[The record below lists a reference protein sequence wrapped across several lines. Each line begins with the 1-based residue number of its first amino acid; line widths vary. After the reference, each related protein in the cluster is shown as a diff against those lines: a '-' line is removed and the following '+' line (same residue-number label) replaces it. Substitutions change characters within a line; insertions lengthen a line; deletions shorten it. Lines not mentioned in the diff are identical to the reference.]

1 MRFFRSLIE
10 QSLERTREA
19 TLGVLGINHPGL
31 RQHLSQSMVNEL
43 GADGCFLAPLVFEH
57 TFGWQESDVRLQEL
71 QGELLS
77 ASLLETLE
85 RPHYRPDPD
94 LPVEKR
100 PYRFGRQQYP
110 YVHQLQAWRTLLDE
124 QPRSAVITTG
134 TGSGKT
140 ECFMVPILEDLVRE
154 HERSEA
160 ALVGVRALF
169 LYPLNALINSQQE
182 RLDAWTQK
190 YGNNIRF
197 CLYNGKTEER
207 ADKVRKDQQQKP
219 NQILSRQLLRKEPAP
234 ILMTNATMLEYM
246 LVRQVDNPILEISR
260 QQQSLRWIVL
270 DEAHT
275 YVGSQAAELSLLLR
289 RVVQAFGRQ
298 PEQIRFI
305 ATSATIAGADAKER
319 LERYLAGLAGISAD
333 QVEVIGGSRVWPD
346 LAFDSPGKTVAL
358 PTVRDI
364 EPESEISPARFE
376 ALCQSNIARRLRH
389 AVISSAKPLDLND
402 LVAEVADQ
410 LQGSNRLERQQEVL
424 DWLDAMTGT
433 HPAEKKPPF
442 LKLRVHLFQ
451 RMLHGLWACVDPR
464 CSAKASH
471 LQDWPFGNVYV
482 TQRARCEC
490 HAPVYELG
498 FCSDCKTPHLLAEDR
513 NGELHQ
519 PSPYAGD
526 EFALN
531 HENGG
536 EDAAAEVLT
545 ANAASTRLI
554 IAGLPAAHEPY
565 VSITLDL
572 ESQKLGAVNAARNI
586 NLCLVKEGKEGTGKK
601 EKDFACCSLCQHS
614 TWGSSDFLRKAY
626 LGAPFYVANAVP
638 TVLEFCPDPD
648 KEDCQGR
655 SPEELPGR
663 GRKLITFTDSRQGT
677 ARMAVRMQQEAERS
691 RLRGLVFETLRNA
704 QAKADAAPRDIPN
717 GSPAELL
724 TLAGN
729 LEKQGLAGMAAELR
743 KQAELLQS
751 GAAPTNQAETIPW
764 PQMADT
770 IAAARDID
778 KFILR
783 YNRYAN
789 PALFDG
795 SEGGLTMARL
805 LLAREFS
812 RRPKNQNSTET
823 LGLIKVGYQ
832 GLEKVTTPPPM
843 WAETRAIPALGTAN
857 DPRSALTLDDW
868 RDFLKV
874 ALDFYVR
881 ENTFIPMENKMR
893 PWMGSRFSP
902 KALYS
907 PKSDVQESSTIRKWP
922 QIKPGTPHRLIKLLE
937 LATGLNRT
945 MNADADKINSWL
957 EAAWLALVNA
967 AILESSDTGHRLHL
981 ETLTFSLP
989 TEGWVCP
996 LTRRI
1001 FDTTFR
1007 GLTPYL
1013 PQKLLS
1019 QDYRCQKIQLPA
1031 LSTLMPD
1038 GSPVPKQVQIR
1049 QLVARD
1055 PAITQLRQ
1063 ESLWTD
1069 ISDRTVEGGFYY
1081 RTAEHSAQQSAKRLD
1096 DYVEEFKR
1104 GDINVL
1110 NCSTTME
1117 MGVDIGGISAVVMN
1131 NLPPHPANYLQR
1143 AGRAGRRN
1151 EARAIAYTLCK
1162 ADPHNQRAFANP
1174 KWPFVTA
1181 IPAPSITLS
1190 SARIVQRHVNS
1201 LLLALFLRMHSSNDG
1216 DRTKLTLH
1224 WFFAP
1229 DDSPSQQFMAW
1240 LTASPNE
1247 FDSAVKQLVRGTC
1260 LEGRSLNSITGET
1273 RLALRDLEE
1282 RWLGEYRN
1290 INHKLQ
1296 AASDG
1301 PYKNALALEK
1311 QRHENEYL
1319 LRYLASSAFL
1329 PGYGFPTDVVSLK
1342 TYNFEDFLHQQRKS
1356 DASREDSIFD
1366 NKEMPSRSLNIAIR
1380 EYAPG
1385 AQVVIDGR
1393 VYRSA
1398 GVSLQWHAD
1407 GQVNEAQKFDI
1418 AWRCPECGNTG
1429 VIENAYANNE
1439 GLCCSHCTTPIPL
1452 SERRMVLRPG
1462 GFVTDFYEET
1472 TNDIT
1477 SQKFIRVERP
1487 RIQLN
1492 GESISLPDQRCG
1504 FVRFGHEGSVFH
1516 HSSGEH
1522 ETGYAVCMTCGRAE
1536 SMLASGEVPKD
1547 LQPDKAHR
1555 PVGGLAG
1562 GRKAHDCS
1570 GEAVKANLHLGYQ
1583 IRTDVLEIFL
1593 KNPLTGE
1600 WLPDTA
1606 KGRLIATT
1614 LGVAIRDVIAE
1625 KLGIASSE
1633 MGFSHRLD
1641 RDRDG
1646 GQGRS
1651 VIQLFD
1657 EVSGG
1662 AGFVLAGLGDIP
1674 QLLTEAKERLRC
1686 PANCENV
1693 CSHCLA
1699 SQDSRVEREEL
1710 DRKLALQ
1717 WLSESQLVEHLGLP
1731 DIFAG
1736 LHGARHCS
1744 VGPLRELSSVIN
1756 SLDRRDQAASV
1767 LVCLHGDHQDWDLDH
1782 PRVREQ
1788 MLTWAIAERLKVKV
1802 GIADPALL
1810 SVEQRETLALLAR
1823 LGVELIE
1830 LQTETLQ
1837 APHLVVQ
1844 LSSQAGV
1851 RSLYSS
1857 MSSVGVPGADWL
1869 QGHADVVWVTSR
1881 LMPTVTGSVID
1892 SSGWNQHPQGARIVE
1907 VTSQLDGPVKTL
1919 KKRIAALIDAQ
1930 MPELASLIANDQAVS
1945 ISYSDRYL
1953 KSPWSLMLL
1962 SSFLELFRSE
1972 KLQSLSVQTLAPSG
1986 SQPSYLLSHDW
1997 MRADDQEAILE
2008 LWLKSQFDIVP
2019 NINVMNSPRDLL
2031 HCRVITVNWM
2041 SGKISKILLDQ
2052 GMGYWRGRMP
2062 YRDQMGFDFNA
2073 SPHEQALQM
2082 VEKHSSAHM
2091 QQSGEWPT
2099 YISCSMS

>member
-1 MRFFRSLIE
+1 MRFFRNLIE

-31 RQHLSQSMVNEL
+31 RRHLSESIVNTL
-43 GADGCFLAPLVFEH
+43 GAEGCFLAPPVFEH
-57 TFGWQESDVRLQEL
+57 TFGWREAELRLQDLPSE
-71 QGELLS
+71 GLLS
-77 ASLLETLE
+77 PSLLDTLASA
-85 RPHYRPDPD
+85 PA
-94 LPVEKR
+94 
-100 PYRFGRQQYP
+100 YRFPKTAHP

-124 QPRSAVITTG
+124 TPRSAVITTG

-140 ECFMVPILEDLVRE
+140 ECFMVPILEDLIRE
-154 HERSEA
+154 HERSDA

-182 RLDAWTQK
+182 RLDAWTRK
-190 YGNNIRF
+190 YSSNIRF

-207 ADKVRKDQQQKP
+207 ADKARKEQQQKP
-219 NQILSRQLLRKEPAP
+219 NQILSRELLRKEPAP

-246 LVRQVDNPILEISR
+246 LVRHVDNPILEISR
-260 QQQSLRWIVL
+260 QQTSLRWIVL

-275 YVGSQAAELSLLLR
+275 YVGSQAAEMSLLLR

-298 PEQIRFI
+298 SEQIRFI
-305 ATSATIAGADAKER
+305 ATSATIAGADAQER
-319 LERYLAGLAGISAD
+319 LKRYLADLAGVPLD

-346 LAFDSPGKTVAL
+346 LAFDSAGNDIGLQAI
-358 PTVRDI
+358 RDI
-364 EPESEISPARFE
+364 EPETAVSAARFK
-376 ALCQSNIARRLRH
+376 ALCDSTIARSLRH
-389 AVISSAKPLDLND
+389 AVVSSDKPLDLHD
-402 LVAEVADQ
+402 LIGTVSEQ
-410 LQGSNRLERQQEVL
+410 LQGGSSLEQQQKVL
-424 DWLDAMTGT
+424 DWLDTMTGT
-433 HPAEKKPPF
+433 HPAEGQPPF
-442 LKLRVHLFQ
+442 LKLRIHLFQ
-451 RMLHGLWACVDPR
+451 RMLHGLWACIDPQ
-464 CSAKASH
+464 CSAKSSH

-498 FCSDCKTPHLLAEDR
+498 FCDDCKTPHLLAEDR

-519 PSPYAGD
+519 LSPYAGD

-536 EDAAAEVLT
+536 EDAPAELLMT
-545 ANAASTRLI
+545 NAASTRLI
-554 IAGLPAAHEPY
+554 IAGLLATHEPY
-565 VSITLDL
+565 FPITLDL
-572 ESQKLGAVNAARNI
+572 DSQKLGSVSATRNI
-586 NLCLVKEGKEGTGKK
+586 GIVLTE
-601 EKDFACCSLCQHS
+601 EKDGCCSHCDHS
-614 TWGSSDFLRKAY
+614 SLGTSDFLRKAY
-626 LGAPFYVANAVP
+626 LGAPFYIANAVP

-648 KEDCQGR
+648 KADCEGR

-704 QAKADAAPRDIPN
+704 QAKQDDVQPVHPAGYQQLLDAANLLEKLNQYDEAKKIRLQAESLIPPPTPPLQI
-717 GSPAELL
+717 SWQAMAQ
-724 TLAGN
+724 TLA
-729 LEKQGLAGMAAELR
+729 
-743 KQAELLQS
+743 
-751 GAAPTNQAETIPW
+751 TC
-764 PQMADT
+764 
-770 IAAARDID
+770 RDID
-778 KFILR
+778 QFILR

-832 GLEKVTTPPPM
+832 GLEKVTTTPLL
-843 WAETRAIPALGTAN
+843 WVDTRAIPSLGAAN

-874 ALDFYVR
+874 TLDFYVR

-893 PWMGSRFSP
+893 RWMGSRFSP

-922 QIKPGTPHRLIKLLE
+922 QIKPGAPHRLIKLLE

-957 EAAWLALVNA
+957 EAAWQALINA
-967 AILESSDTGHRLHL
+967 NILEPSDVGHRLRL

-1031 LSTLMPD
+1031 LSSLMPD
-1038 GSPVPKQVQIR
+1038 GSPAPKQVQIR

-1055 PAITQLRQ
+1055 PVIAQLRQ

-1143 AGRAGRRN
+1143 AGRAGRRS

-1229 DDSPSQQFMAW
+1229 DDSPGQQFIAW
-1240 LTASPNE
+1240 LTASPDE
-1247 FDSAVKQLVRGTC
+1247 FDRAVKQLVYGTC

-1296 AASDG
+1296 DASDG
-1301 PYKNALALEK
+1301 PYKKALALEK

-1342 TYNFEDFLHQQRKS
+1342 TYNVEDFLHQQRKS

-1439 GLCCSHCTTPIPL
+1439 GLCCSHCTTPIPP

-1472 TNDIT
+1472 TNDVT

-1492 GESISLPDQRCG
+1492 GESIALPDQRCG
-1504 FVRFGHEGSVFH
+1504 FVRFGHDGSVFH

-1522 ETGYAVCMTCGRAE
+1522 EKGYAVCMTCGRAE
-1536 SMLASGEVPKD
+1536 SMLASGDVPKD
-1547 LQPDKAHR
+1547 LQPDEAHR

-1562 GRKAHDCS
+1562 SRKERDCS
-1570 GEAVKANLHLGYQ
+1570 GEAVKASLHLGYQ
-1583 IRTDVLEIFL
+1583 IRTDVLEVFL
-1593 KNPLTGE
+1593 RNPLTGE
-1600 WLPDTA
+1600 WLPDTPE
-1606 KGRLIATT
+1606 GRLIATT
-1614 LGVAIRDVIAE
+1614 LGVAMRDVIADR
-1625 KLGIASSE
+1625 LGIASSE

-1641 RDRDG
+1641 RDRDTR
-1646 GQGRS
+1646 QGRS

-1662 AGFVLAGLGDIP
+1662 AGFVLAGLSDIA
-1674 QLLTEAKERLRC
+1674 LLLGKALDRLQC

-1710 DRKLALQ
+1710 DRKLALR
-1717 WLSESQLVEHLGLP
+1717 WLNESRLVEHLGLP
-1731 DIFAG
+1731 DTFAG
-1736 LHGARHCS
+1736 LHGARYCS
-1744 VGPLRELSSVIN
+1744 VGPLRELSAAIN
-1756 SLDRRDQAASV
+1756 SLDRRDPTAAI
-1767 LVCLHGDHQDWDLDH
+1767 LLCLHGDCADWDLDH
-1782 PRVREQ
+1782 PRFREQ
-1788 MLTWAIAERLKVKV
+1788 VLTWAIAERLKVRLGV
-1802 GIADPALL
+1802 ADPARLNA
-1810 SVEQRETLALLAR
+1810 EQKETLALLTR
-1823 LGVELIE
+1823 LGVELVE
-1830 LQTETLQ
+1830 LQTGTLQ
-1837 APHLVVQ
+1837 APYLVAQ
-1844 LSSQAGV
+1844 LSSQAGA
-1851 RSLYSS
+1851 RSLYSN
-1857 MSSVGVPGADWL
+1857 MNNVGVPGADWL
-1869 QGHADVVWVTSR
+1869 QGHADVVWATSK
-1881 LMPTVTGSVID
+1881 LMPAIAGNSID
-1892 SSGWNQHPQGARIVE
+1892 CSGWSQTPQGARIVE
-1907 VTSQLDGPVKTL
+1907 VTSQLDGPVNTL
-1919 KKRIAALIDAQ
+1919 KKRIAALIDDQ
-1930 MPELASLIANDQAVS
+1930 MPELASLLANDQAVS
-1945 ISYSDRYL
+1945 VSYSDRYL

-1962 SSFLELFRSE
+1962 SSFLDLFRNDQ
-1972 KLQSLSVQTLAPSG
+1972 LQSLAVQTLAPSG

-1997 MRADDQEAILE
+1997 MRIDDQEVILE
-2008 LWLKSQFDIVP
+2008 LWLKSQFDIAP
-2019 NINVMNSPRDLL
+2019 NISVMNSPRDLL

-2082 VEKHSSAHM
+2082 VEKLSSAQM

-2099 YISCSMS
+2099 YVSCSIS

>member
-1 MRFFRSLIE
+1 MRFFRNLIE

-19 TLGVLGINHPGL
+19 TLGVLGISHPGL
-31 RQHLSQSMVNEL
+31 RQHLSQNMVNEL
-43 GADGCFLAPLVFEH
+43 GADGCFLAPPVFEH
-57 TFGWQESDVRLQEL
+57 TFGWQESDIHLQEL

-77 ASLLETLE
+77 TSLLDTLDN
-85 RPHYRPDPD
+85 PHP
-94 LPVEKR
+94 
-100 PYRFGRQQYP
+100 PYEPPKKHPYKFSKAQHP
-110 YVHQLQAWRTLLDE
+110 YVHQLHAWRTLLDE
-124 QPRSAVITTG
+124 KPRSAVITTG

-154 HERSEA
+154 HENSNT

-182 RLDAWTQK
+182 RLDAWTHK
-190 YGNNIRF
+190 YSSNIRF

-207 ADKVRKDQQQKP
+207 ADKVRKEQQQKP
-219 NQILSRQLLRKEPAP
+219 NQILSRELLRKEPAP

-260 QQQSLRWIVL
+260 QQKSLRWIVL

-275 YVGSQAAELSLLLR
+275 YVGSQAAEMSLLLR

-298 PEQIRFI
+298 SEQIRFI
-305 ATSATIAGADAKER
+305 ATSATIAGADAQDR
-319 LERYLAGLAGISAD
+319 LKRYLADLAGVPLD
-333 QVEVIGGSRVWPD
+333 QIEVIGGSRVWPD
-346 LAFDSPGKTVAL
+346 LAFDSASNDIGLQAI
-358 PTVRDI
+358 RDI
-364 EPESEISPARFE
+364 EPETAVSATRFK
-376 ALCQSNIARRLRH
+376 ALCDSTIARSLRH
-389 AVISSAKPLDLND
+389 AVVSSDKPLDLHD
-402 LVAEVADQ
+402 LIGTVSEQ
-410 LQGSNRLERQQEVL
+410 LQRGSLLEQQREVL
-424 DWLDAMTGT
+424 DWLDTMTGT
-433 HPAEKKPPF
+433 NPAEGQPPF
-442 LKLRVHLFQ
+442 LKLRIHLFQ
-451 RMLHGLWACVDPR
+451 RMLHGLWACVDPQ
-464 CSAKASH
+464 CSAKSSH

-482 TQRARCEC
+482 TQRTRCEC

-498 FCSDCKTPHLLAEDR
+498 FCDDCKTPHLLAEDR

-536 EDAAAEVLT
+536 EDAPAELLT

-565 VSITLDL
+565 FPITFDLD
-572 ESQKLGAVNAARNI
+572 SQKLGAVSATRNI
-586 NLCLVKEGKEGTGKK
+586 NIVFTE
-601 EKDFACCSLCQHS
+601 EKDGCCSHCDNS
-614 TWGSSDFLRKAY
+614 SFGTSDFLRKAY
-626 LGAPFYVANAVP
+626 LGAPFYIANAVP

-648 KEDCQGR
+648 KADCEGR

-704 QAKADAAPRDIPN
+704 QAKADAAPKDTPSGN
-717 GSPAELL
+717 PAELL
-724 TLAGN
+724 AQAEN
-729 LEKQGLAGMAAELR
+729 LEKMGMAGMAAELR
-743 KQAELLQS
+743 RQAELLQC
-751 GAAPTNQAETIPW
+751 GAAPANHAETIPW
-764 PQMADT
+764 SQMADT

-778 KFILR
+778 QFILR

-795 SEGGLTMARL
+795 YEGGLTMARL

-832 GLEKVTTPPPM
+832 GLEKVMTTPAL
-843 WAETRAIPALGTAN
+843 WVDTRAISATDDAHTS
-857 DPRSALTLDDW
+857 RSALTLGDW
-868 RDFLKV
+868 RDFLQV

-881 ENTFIPMENKMR
+881 ENTFIPMEHKMR
-893 PWMGSRFSP
+893 RWMGSRFSP

-907 PKSDVQESSTIRKWP
+907 PKSDVQESSSTKKWP
-922 QIKPGTPHRLIKLLE
+922 QIKPGIPHRLIKLLE
-937 LATGLNRT
+937 LATGLDRT

-957 EAAWLALVNA
+957 EAAWLALVNTG
-967 AILESSDTGHRLHL
+967 ILESSDAGHRLRL

-996 LTRRI
+996 LTRRV
-1001 FDTTFR
+1001 FSTTFR

-1013 PQKLLS
+1013 PRKLLS
-1019 QDYRCQKIQLPA
+1019 QDYRCQKIQLPV
-1031 LSTLMPD
+1031 LSSLMPD

-1049 QLVARD
+1049 QLVAKD
-1055 PAITQLRQ
+1055 PVITQLRK
-1063 ESLWTD
+1063 ENLWTN

-1162 ADPHNQRAFANP
+1162 ADPHNQRAFAKP

-1181 IPAPSITLS
+1181 IPAPNITLS
-1190 SARIVQRHVNS
+1190 SVRIVQRHVNS
-1201 LLLALFLRMHSSNDG
+1201 LLLALFLRIHSSNDG

-1229 DDSPSQQFMAW
+1229 NNSPAQQFITW

-1247 FDSAVKQLVRGTC
+1247 FDRAVKQLVRGTC
-1260 LEGRSLNSITGET
+1260 LESRSLNSITGET

-1282 RWLGEYRN
+1282 SWLGEYRN

-1296 AASDG
+1296 AANDG
-1301 PYKNALALEK
+1301 PYKKALALEK

-1342 TYNFEDFLHQQRKS
+1342 TYNVEDFLHQQRKS

-1429 VIENAYANNE
+1429 VIEHAYANNE
-1439 GLCCSHCTTPIPL
+1439 GLCCAHCTTPIPP

-1462 GFVTDFYEET
+1462 GFLTDFYEET
-1472 TNDIT
+1472 TNDVT

-1492 GESISLPDQRCG
+1492 GESIALPDQRCG
-1504 FVRFGHEGSVFH
+1504 FVRFGHDGSVFH

-1522 ETGYAVCMTCGRAE
+1522 EKGYAICLTCGRAE

-1547 LQPDKAHR
+1547 LLPDQAHR
-1555 PVGGLAG
+1555 PVGGLAES
-1562 GRKAHDCS
+1562 RKERDCS
-1570 GEAVKANLHLGYQ
+1570 GEAVKADLHLGYQ
-1583 IRTDVLEIFL
+1583 IRTDVLEVFL
-1593 KNPLTGE
+1593 RNPQTGE
-1600 WLPDTA
+1600 WLSDTPE
-1606 KGRLIATT
+1606 GRLIATT
-1614 LGVAIRDVIAE
+1614 LAVALRDVIADR
-1625 KLGIASSE
+1625 LGIASSE
-1633 MGFSHRLD
+1633 MGFGYRLD
-1641 RDRDG
+1641 RDLDTR
-1646 GQGRS
+1646 QGRS

-1657 EVSGG
+1657 EASGG
-1662 AGFVLAGLGDIP
+1662 AGFVLTGLNKIA
-1674 QLLTEAKERLRC
+1674 LLLGKTLERLHC
-1686 PANCENV
+1686 PVNCENV

-1717 WLSESQLVEHLGLP
+1717 WLSKSQLVEHLV
-1731 DIFAG
+1731 A
-1736 LHGARHCS
+1736 
-1744 VGPLRELSSVIN
+1744 LS
-1756 SLDRRDQAASV
+1756 
-1767 LVCLHGDHQDWDLDH
+1767 G
-1782 PRVREQ
+1782 
-1788 MLTWAIAERLKVKV
+1788 
-1802 GIADPALL
+1802 
-1810 SVEQRETLALLAR
+1810 
-1823 LGVELIE
+1823 
-1830 LQTETLQ
+1830 
-1837 APHLVVQ
+1837 
-1844 LSSQAGV
+1844 
-1851 RSLYSS
+1851 
-1857 MSSVGVPGADWL
+1857 
-1869 QGHADVVWVTSR
+1869 
-1881 LMPTVTGSVID
+1881 
-1892 SSGWNQHPQGARIVE
+1892 
-1907 VTSQLDGPVKTL
+1907 
-1919 KKRIAALIDAQ
+1919 
-1930 MPELASLIANDQAVS
+1930 
-1945 ISYSDRYL
+1945 
-1953 KSPWSLMLL
+1953 
-1962 SSFLELFRSE
+1962 
-1972 KLQSLSVQTLAPSG
+1972 
-1986 SQPSYLLSHDW
+1986 
-1997 MRADDQEAILE
+1997 
-2008 LWLKSQFDIVP
+2008 
-2019 NINVMNSPRDLL
+2019 
-2031 HCRVITVNWM
+2031 
-2041 SGKISKILLDQ
+2041 
-2052 GMGYWRGRMP
+2052 
-2062 YRDQMGFDFNA
+2062 
-2073 SPHEQALQM
+2073 
-2082 VEKHSSAHM
+2082 
-2091 QQSGEWPT
+2091 
-2099 YISCSMS
+2099 

>member
-1 MRFFRSLIE
+1 MRFFRNLIE

-31 RQHLSQSMVNEL
+31 RRHLSQSMVNEL
-43 GADGCFLAPLVFEH
+43 GADGCFLAPPVFEH

-85 RPHYRPDPD
+85 RPYCRPDPD

-110 YVHQLQAWRTLLDE
+110 YVHQLQAWRTLLDQ

-154 HERSEA
+154 HERSET

-182 RLDAWTQK
+182 RLDAWTHQ

-219 NQILSRQLLRKEPAP
+219 NQILSREQLRKEPAP

-319 LERYLAGLAGISAD
+319 LEHYLAGLAGISAD

-346 LAFDSPGKTVAL
+346 LAFGSPGKNVAL

-376 ALCQSNIARRLRH
+376 ALCQSNISRRLRH

-402 LVAEVADQ
+402 LEAEVVDQ

-433 HPAEKKPPF
+433 YPAEKQPPF

-464 CSAKASH
+464 CSAKSSH

-536 EDAAAEVLT
+536 EDAPPEVLT

-565 VSITLDL
+565 ISITLDL

-586 NLCLVKEGKEGTGKK
+586 NLCLVKEGKEDSGKK
-601 EKDFACCSLCQHS
+601 EKDFACCSLCEHS

-691 RLRGLVFETLRNA
+691 RLRGLVFETLRNV
-704 QAKADAAPRDIPN
+704 QAKQDDVQAVQPAGYQQLLDAADLLEKLNQYDEAKKIRLQ
-717 GSPAELL
+717 AESLVPPPITSVQISWQAMAQ
-724 TLAGN
+724 TLA
-729 LEKQGLAGMAAELR
+729 AC
-743 KQAELLQS
+743 
-751 GAAPTNQAETIPW
+751 
-764 PQMADT
+764 
-770 IAAARDID
+770 RDID
-778 KFILR
+778 QFILR
-783 YNRYAN
+783 YNCYAN

-795 SEGGLTMARL
+795 REGGLTMARL

-832 GLEKVTTPPPM
+832 GLEKVTTPPPL
-843 WAETRAIPALGTAN
+843 WVDTRAIPALGDAN
-857 DPRSALTLDDW
+857 APRSALTLDDW

-874 ALDFYVR
+874 TLDFFVR

-893 PWMGSRFSP
+893 RWMGSRFSP

-945 MNADADKINSWL
+945 MNADADKIDSWL

-967 AILESSDTGHRLHL
+967 GILESSDTGHRLRL

-989 TEGWVCP
+989 SEGWVCP

-1049 QLVARD
+1049 QLVAKD
-1055 PAITQLRQ
+1055 PAIAQLRQ

-1162 ADPHNQRAFANP
+1162 ADPHNQRAFTNP
-1174 KWPFVTA
+1174 RWPFVTA

-1229 DDSPSQQFMAW
+1229 DDSPGQQFMAW
-1240 LTASPNE
+1240 LTASPDE
-1247 FDSAVKQLVRGTC
+1247 FESAAKQLVRGTC
-1260 LEGRSLNSITGET
+1260 LEGRALSSITGET
-1273 RLALRDLEE
+1273 RLAMRDLEE

-1301 PYKNALALEK
+1301 PYKRALALEK

-1342 TYNFEDFLHQQRKS
+1342 TYNVEDFLHQQRKS

-1429 VIENAYANNE
+1429 VIENAYTNSE

-1472 TNDIT
+1472 TNDVT
-1477 SQKFIRVERP
+1477 SQKFIRIERP

-1504 FVRFGHEGSVFH
+1504 FVRFGHDGSVFH

-1522 ETGYAVCMTCGRAE
+1522 EKGYAVCMTCGRAE

-1562 GRKAHDCS
+1562 SRKERDCS

-1600 WLPDTA
+1600 WLTDTA
-1606 KGRLIATT
+1606 RGRLIATT

-1674 QLLTEAKERLRC
+1674 QLLTETKERLRC

-1756 SLDRRDQAASV
+1756 SLDRRDQTASV

-1782 PRVREQ
+1782 PRVRGQ
-1788 MLTWAIAERLKVKV
+1788 ILTWAIVERLKVRV

-1810 SVEQRETLALLAR
+1810 SVEQKETLALLAR

-1830 LQTETLQ
+1830 LQAETSQ

-1869 QGHADVVWVTSR
+1869 QGHADVVWVTSK
-1881 LMPTVTGSVID
+1881 LMPAVTGNTID
-1892 SSGWNQHPQGARIVE
+1892 SSTWSQHPQGARIVE
-1907 VTSQLDGPVKTL
+1907 VTSELDGPMNTL
-1919 KKRIAALIDAQ
+1919 KKRIATLIDAQ

-1962 SSFLELFRSE
+1962 SNFLELFRSE

-2008 LWLKSQFDIVP
+2008 LWLKSQFDIAP
-2019 NINVMNSPRDLL
+2019 NINVMSSPRDLL
-2031 HCRVITVNWM
+2031 HCRVITVNWG
-2041 SGKISKILLDQ
+2041 SGTTSKILLDQ

-2062 YRDQMGFDFNA
+2062 HREQMGFDFNV

-2082 VEKHSSAHM
+2082 LDKLSSVHM

>member
-19 TLGVLGINHPGL
+19 TLGVLSINHPGL
-31 RQHLSQSMVNEL
+31 RRHLSESMVNTL
-43 GADGCFLAPLVFEH
+43 GAEGCFLASPVFEH
-57 TFGWQESDVRLQEL
+57 TFGWREAELRLQDLPSE
-71 QGELLS
+71 GLLS
-77 ASLLETLE
+77 NSLLDTLASA
-85 RPHYRPDPD
+85 PA
-94 LPVEKR
+94 
-100 PYRFGRQQYP
+100 YRFPKTAHP
-110 YVHQLQAWRTLLDE
+110 YVHQLQAWRTLLNE

-182 RLDAWTQK
+182 RLDAWTHI

-207 ADKVRKDQQQKP
+207 ADKVRKEQQQKP
-219 NQILSRQLLRKEPAP
+219 NQILSRELLRKEPAP

-246 LVRQVDNPILEISR
+246 LVRQVDNPILEISK
-260 QQQSLRWIVL
+260 QQRSLRWIVL

-275 YVGSQAAELSLLLR
+275 YVGSQAAEMSLLLR
-289 RVVQAFGRQ
+289 RVVQAFGTQ
-298 PEQIRFI
+298 SEQIRFI
-305 ATSATIAGADAKER
+305 ATSATIAGADAQER
-319 LERYLAGLAGISAD
+319 LKRYLADLAGVPLE
-333 QVEVIGGSRVWPD
+333 QVEVIGGARVWPN
-346 LAFDSPGKTVAL
+346 LVFDSAGNNTSLQAI
-358 PTVRDI
+358 RDI
-364 EPESEISPARFE
+364 EPRTAVSAARFK
-376 ALCQSNIARRLRH
+376 ALCDSVIARSLRH
-389 AVISSAKPLDLND
+389 AVVSSDKPLDLQD
-402 LVAEVADQ
+402 LISTVSNQ
-410 LQGSNRLERQQEVL
+410 LQGGSPLEQQQEVL
-424 DWLDAMTGT
+424 DWLDTMTGT
-433 HPAEKKPPF
+433 HLGEGQPPF
-442 LKLRVHLFQ
+442 LKLRIHLFQ
-451 RMLHGLWACVDPR
+451 RMLHGLWACVDPQ
-464 CSAKASH
+464 CSVKSNH
-471 LQDWPFGNVYV
+471 LQGWPFGNVYV

-490 HAPVYELG
+490 FAPVYELG
-498 FCSDCKTPHLLAEDR
+498 FCNECKTPHLLAEDR

-531 HENGG
+531 HEHDG
-536 EDAAAEVLT
+536 EDTPAELLT
-545 ANAASTRLI
+545 AHASNTRLI
-554 IAGLPAAHEPY
+554 IAGFLAAHDPY
-565 VSITLDL
+565 FPITLDL
-572 ESQKLGAVNAARNI
+572 ESQKLGAVSATRNI
-586 NLCLVKEGKEGTGKK
+586 GIVLTE
-601 EKDFACCSLCQHS
+601 EKDGCCSHCDNSSLG
-614 TWGSSDFLRKAY
+614 TSDFLRKAY
-626 LGAPFYVANAVP
+626 LGAPFYIANAVP

-648 KEDCQGR
+648 KADCEGR

-704 QAKADAAPRDIPN
+704 QTKQYDLQPMFPAGYQQLLDAANLLEKLNQYDEAKKIRLQAE
-717 GSPAELL
+717 SLTPAPTQPLQISWQAL
-724 TLAGN
+724 AQTLA
-729 LEKQGLAGMAAELR
+729 AC
-743 KQAELLQS
+743 
-751 GAAPTNQAETIPW
+751 
-764 PQMADT
+764 
-770 IAAARDID
+770 RDID
-778 KFILR
+778 QFILR

-823 LGLIKVGYQ
+823 LGLIKVSYQ
-832 GLEKVTTPPPM
+832 GLEKVTTTPPL
-843 WAETRAIPALGTAN
+843 WVDTLATPALGAVN
-857 DPRSALTLDDW
+857 DPRSVLTLDDW
-868 RDFLKV
+868 HDFLKV

-881 ENTFIPMENKMR
+881 ENTFIPMENTMR
-893 PWMGSRFSP
+893 RWMGSRFSP

-922 QIKPGTPHRLIKLLE
+922 QIKPGAPHRLIKLLE
-937 LATGLNRT
+937 LATGLNRA

-957 EAAWLALVNA
+957 EAAWLALVKA
-967 AILESSDTGHRLHL
+967 GILESSDTGHRLRL

-1031 LSTLMPD
+1031 LSSLMLD
-1038 GSPVPKQVQIR
+1038 GSPIPKQVQIR

-1055 PAITQLRQ
+1055 PVIAQLRQ

-1096 DYVEEFKR
+1096 DYVEEFKC

-1110 NCSTTME
+1110 SCSTTME

-1143 AGRAGRRN
+1143 AGRAGRRS

-1162 ADPHNQRAFANP
+1162 ADPHNQRAFAQP

-1181 IPAPSITLS
+1181 IPAPNITLS

-1224 WFFAP
+1224 WFFTS
-1229 DDSPSQQFMAW
+1229 DDSPARQLMAW
-1240 LTASPNE
+1240 LASSPDE
-1247 FDSAVKQLVRGTC
+1247 FKASVRQLARGTC
-1260 LEGRSLNSITGET
+1260 LEGRSLSSITGET
-1273 RLALRDLEE
+1273 QMALHSLEE
-1282 RWLGEYRN
+1282 SWLGEYRN

-1296 AASDG
+1296 AANDG
-1301 PYKNALALEK
+1301 PYKKALALEK
-1311 QRHENEYL
+1311 QRHEEEYL

-1329 PGYGFPTDVVSLK
+1329 PGYGFPTDVVNLK
-1342 TYNFEDFLHQQRKS
+1342 TYNVEDFVHKQKKS
-1356 DASREDSIFD
+1356 DNSREDSIFD
-1366 NKEMPSRSLNIAIR
+1366 NKEMPARSLNIAIR

-1398 GVSLQWHAD
+1398 GISLQWHAD

-1429 VIENAYANNE
+1429 VIENAYANND
-1439 GLCCSHCTTPIPL
+1439 GLCCSHCKTAIPPN
-1452 SERRMVLRPG
+1452 ERRMVLRPE
-1462 GFVTDFYEET
+1462 GFLTDFYEET
-1472 TNDIT
+1472 TNDVT

-1522 ETGYAVCMTCGRAE
+1522 EKGYAVCMTCGRAD
-1536 SMLASGEVPKD
+1536 SMLASGEAPKD
-1547 LQPDKAHR
+1547 MLPDKTHR

-1562 GRKAHDCS
+1562 VHKEHDCS
-1570 GEAVKANLHLGYQ
+1570 GEAVKTSLHLGYQ

-1614 LGVAIRDVIAE
+1614 LGVAMRDVIADQ
-1625 KLGIASSE
+1625 LGIASSE
-1633 MGFSHRLD
+1633 MGFSYRLD
-1641 RDRDG
+1641 RDREG
-1646 GQGRS
+1646 GQGRC

-1662 AGFVLAGLGDIP
+1662 AGFVLEGLSDIP
-1674 QLLTEAKERLRC
+1674 KLIVKAEKHLLC
-1686 PANCENV
+1686 PAECENV
-1693 CSHCLA
+1693 CSHCLVG
-1699 SQDSRVEREEL
+1699 QDSQVEREEL
-1710 DRKLALQ
+1710 DRRLALE
-1717 WLSESQLVEHLGLP
+1717 WLRESKLVEYLELP
-1731 DIFAG
+1731 DIFAN

-1744 VGPLRELSSVIN
+1744 VGPARELRSIIN
-1756 SLDRRDQAASV
+1756 SLNHSDQTASL
-1767 LVCLHGDHQDWDLDH
+1767 LVCLHGNHQDWDLDH

-1788 MLTWAIAERLKVKV
+1788 ILTWAITERLKVRV
-1802 GIADPALL
+1802 GIADQALL
-1810 SVEQRETLALLAR
+1810 TAEQKETLALLSR

-1830 LQTETLQ
+1830 LQTEALQ
-1837 APHLVVQ
+1837 IPYLVVQ
-1844 LSSQAGV
+1844 LSSQSGV

-1857 MSSVGVPGADWL
+1857 MNIVGTPGAHWL
-1869 QGHADVVWVTSR
+1869 QGHSDVVWVTSK
-1881 LMPTVTGSVID
+1881 LMPSVSGSIID
-1892 SSGWNQHPQGARIVE
+1892 SSAWSQHPQGARIVE
-1907 VTSQLDGPVKTL
+1907 VTSELDGPVNTL
-1919 KKRIAALIDAQ
+1919 KKRISMLISSQ

-1972 KLQSLSVQTLAPSG
+1972 KLQTLSVQTLAPIG
-1986 SQPSYLLSHDW
+1986 SQQSYLLNHDW
-1997 MRADDQEAILE
+1997 VRISDQEETLK
-2008 LWLKSQFDIVP
+2008 LWLKSQFDITL
-2019 NINVMNSPRDLL
+2019 NISIMNSPRDVL
-2031 HCRVITVNWM
+2031 HCRVITVNWN
-2041 SGKISKILLDQ
+2041 SGRTSKILLDQ

-2062 YRDQMGFDFNA
+2062 YKEQMGFDFHA
-2073 SPHEQALQM
+2073 SPYEQVLQM
-2082 VEKHSSAHM
+2082 VDKLSFAQM

-2099 YISCSMS
+2099 YISFSMS

>member
-1 MRFFRSLIE
+1 MRFFRNLIE

-31 RQHLSQSMVNEL
+31 RRHLNESMVSTL
-43 GADGCFLAPLVFEH
+43 GAEGCFLAPPVFEH
-57 TFGWQESDVRLQEL
+57 TFGWREAELRLQDLPSE
-71 QGELLS
+71 GLLS
-77 ASLLETLE
+77 PSLLDTLACA
-85 RPHYRPDPD
+85 PA
-94 LPVEKR
+94 
-100 PYRFGRQQYP
+100 YRFPKTAHP
-110 YVHQLQAWRTLLDE
+110 YVHQLHAWRTLLDE
-124 QPRSAVITTG
+124 TPHSAVITTG

-140 ECFMVPILEDLVRE
+140 ECFMVPILEDLIRE
-154 HERSEA
+154 QERNEA

-182 RLDAWTQK
+182 RLDAWTRK
-190 YGNNIRF
+190 YGSNIRF

-207 ADKVRKDQQQKP
+207 ADKVRKDQQKKL
-219 NQILSRQLLRKEPAP
+219 NQILSRELLRKEPAP

-260 QQQSLRWIVL
+260 QQKSLRWIVL

-275 YVGSQAAELSLLLR
+275 YVGSQAAEMSLLLR

-298 PEQIRFI
+298 SEQIRFI
-305 ATSATIAGADAKER
+305 ATSATIAGADAEER
-319 LERYLAGLAGISAD
+319 LKRYLADLAGVPLD
-333 QVEVIGGSRVWPD
+333 HVEVIGGSRVWPD
-346 LAFDSPGKTVAL
+346 LEFDSPDNNIAL
-358 PTVRDI
+358 QAIRDI
-364 EPESEISPARFE
+364 EPETAVSAARFK
-376 ALCQSNIARRLRH
+376 ALCDSTTARSLRH
-389 AVISSAKPLDLND
+389 AVVSSSKPLDLDD
-402 LVAEVADQ
+402 LISAVSNQ
-410 LQGSNRLERQQEVL
+410 LQGDSPLEQQQEVL
-424 DWLDAMTGT
+424 DWLDTMTGT
-433 HPAEKKPPF
+433 HPAEQQLPF
-442 LKLRVHLFQ
+442 LKLRAHLFQ
-451 RMLHGLWACVDPR
+451 RMLHGLWSCVDPQ
-464 CSAKASH
+464 CSAKSAH

-482 TQRARCEC
+482 TQRARCVC
-490 HAPVYELG
+490 NAPVYELG
-498 FCSDCKTPHLLAEDR
+498 FCDDCKTPHLLAEDR

-531 HENGG
+531 HETGG
-536 EDAAAEVLT
+536 EDAPVELLT
-545 ANAASTRLI
+545 ANAMSTRLI
-554 IAGLPAAHEPY
+554 IAALPAPHGPY
-565 VSITLDL
+565 FSISLDL
-572 ESQKLGAVNAARNI
+572 ESQKLGAVNATRNI
-586 NLCLVKEGKEGTGKK
+586 SIVLTE
-601 EKDFACCSLCQHS
+601 EKDSCCTLCDN
-614 TWGSSDFLRKAY
+614 SSFGTNDFLRKAY
-626 LGAPFYVANAVP
+626 LGAPFYIANAVP

-648 KEDCQGR
+648 KEDCEGR

-677 ARMAVRMQQEAERS
+677 ARIAVRMQQEAERS

-724 TLAGN
+724 TLAEN
-729 LEKQGLAGMAAELR
+729 LEKQGLAGMAAVLR
-743 KQAELLQS
+743 SQAELLDS

-764 PQMADT
+764 PQMADS

-832 GLEKVTTPPPM
+832 GLEKVSTAPPL
-843 WAETRAIPALGTAN
+843 WVDTRAIPALGAKN
-857 DPRSALTLDDW
+857 DSRSALTLDDW

-893 PWMGSRFSP
+893 RWMGSRFSP

-937 LATGLNRT
+937 LATGLNRA

-967 AILESSDTGHRLHL
+967 GILESSDTGHRLRL

-989 TEGWVCP
+989 NEGWVCP

-1001 FDTTFR
+1001 FDTAFR

-1019 QDYRCQKIQLPA
+1019 QDYRCQKIPLPA

-1055 PAITQLRQ
+1055 PAIAQLRQ

-1096 DYVEEFKR
+1096 DYVEDFKR

-1143 AGRAGRRN
+1143 AGRAGRRS

-1229 DDSPSQQFMAW
+1229 DDSPGQQFMAW
-1240 LTASPNE
+1240 LTASPDE
-1247 FDSAVKQLVRGTC
+1247 FDRVVKQMVRGTC
-1260 LEGRSLNSITGET
+1260 LEGRSLSSITGET

-1296 AASDG
+1296 ATSDG
-1301 PYKNALALEK
+1301 PYKKALALEK

-1342 TYNFEDFLHQQRKS
+1342 TYNVEDFLHQQRKS

-1439 GLCCSHCTTPIPL
+1439 GLCCSHCTTFIPP

-1472 TNDIT
+1472 TNDVT

-1492 GESISLPDQRCG
+1492 GESIALPDQRCG
-1504 FVRFGHEGSVFH
+1504 FVRFGHDGSVFH

-1522 ETGYAVCMTCGRAE
+1522 EMGYAVCMTCGRAE
-1536 SMLASGEVPKD
+1536 SMLATGEVPRD

-1555 PVGGLAG
+1555 PVGGRAG
-1562 GRKAHDCS
+1562 SRKERDCS
-1570 GEAVKANLHLGYQ
+1570 GEAVKARLHLGYQ
-1583 IRTDVLEIFL
+1583 IRTDVLEVFL

-1600 WLPDTA
+1600 WLPDTPE
-1606 KGRLIATT
+1606 GRLIATT
-1614 LGVAIRDVIAE
+1614 LGVAMRDVIADR
-1625 KLGIASSE
+1625 LGIASSE

-1641 RDRDG
+1641 RDRDTR
-1646 GQGRS
+1646 QGRS

-1662 AGFVLAGLGDIP
+1662 AGFVLAGLSDIA
-1674 QLLTEAKERLRC
+1674 LLLGKALDRLQC

-1710 DRKLALQ
+1710 DRKLALR
-1717 WLSESQLVEHLGLP
+1717 WLYESRLVEHLGLP
-1731 DIFAG
+1731 DTFAG
-1736 LHGARHCS
+1736 LHGARYCS
-1744 VGPLRELSSVIN
+1744 VGPLRELSAAIN
-1756 SLDRRDQAASV
+1756 SLDRRDPTAAI
-1767 LVCLHGDHQDWDLDH
+1767 LLCLHGECADWDLDH
-1782 PRVREQ
+1782 PRFREQ
-1788 MLTWAIAERLKVKV
+1788 VLTWAIAERLKVRL
-1802 GIADPALL
+1802 GIAGSARLNA
-1810 SVEQRETLALLAR
+1810 EQKETLALLAR
-1823 LGVELIE
+1823 LGVELVE
-1830 LQTETLQ
+1830 LQTRTLQ
-1837 APHLVVQ
+1837 APYLVAQV
-1844 LSSQAGV
+1844 SAQAGA
-1851 RSLYSS
+1851 RSLYSN
-1857 MSSVGVPGADWL
+1857 MNNVGEPGANWL
-1869 QGHADVVWVTSR
+1869 QGHADVVWATSK
-1881 LMPTVTGSVID
+1881 LMPETVGNSID
-1892 SSGWNQHPQGARIVE
+1892 CSDWNQPLQGARIVE
-1907 VTSQLDGPVKTL
+1907 VTSQLDGPLNTM
-1919 KKRIAALIDAQ
+1919 KKRIAAFIDDQ
-1930 MPELASLIANDQAVS
+1930 MPELATLLANDQAVS
-1945 ISYSDRYL
+1945 VSYSDRYL

-1962 SSFLELFRSE
+1962 SSFLDLFRNDQ
-1972 KLQSLSVQTLAPSG
+1972 LQSLAVQTLAPSG
-1986 SQPSYLLSHDW
+1986 SHPSYLLSHDW
-1997 MRADDQEAILE
+1997 MRIDDQAAILE
-2008 LWLKSQFDIVP
+2008 LWLKSQFDIAP
-2019 NINVMNSPRDLL
+2019 NIHVMNSPRDLL

-2041 SGKISKILLDQ
+2041 SGKTSKILLDQ

-2073 SPHEQALQM
+2073 SPHEQVLQM
-2082 VEKHSSAHM
+2082 IEKFSSAHV

-2099 YISCSMS
+2099 YISCSMN